1 CEFTAEKCILE
12 LPRICNN
19 CLHEIL
25 KDKFLSWGSGN
36 ELIDGFIQTTQLL
49 SIWTISRMGFIQ
61 LFVPNGTDWQIGE
74 ELVHTCKVALKKL
87 KGEMKITEAFLSEV
101 QAQFDFCHFA
111 PPSLITI
118 EKWMSYYYRVGQ
130 FHKVI
135 ILDLNA
141 PGCEQSEENLTAENQ
156 SMKLEVTI

>member
-1 CEFTAEKCILE
+1 MSNYDHIFDLLKLKKKKGLKCEFTEKCILE

-74 ELVHTCKVALKKL
+74 GGFGTIFSAIWSWRIK
-87 KGEMKITEAFLSEV
+87 TEDKFM
-101 QAQFDFCHFA
+101 H
-111 PPSLITI
+111 
-118 EKWMSYYYRVGQ
+118 YRTG
-130 FHKVI
+130 
-135 ILDLNA
+135 
-141 PGCEQSEENLTAENQ
+141 PY
-156 SMKLEVTI
+156 M